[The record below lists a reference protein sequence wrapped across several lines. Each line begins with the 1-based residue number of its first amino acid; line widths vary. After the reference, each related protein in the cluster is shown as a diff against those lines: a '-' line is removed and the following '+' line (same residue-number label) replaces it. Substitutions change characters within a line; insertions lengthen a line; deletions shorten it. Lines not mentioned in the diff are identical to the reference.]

1 MELTSRA
8 YERDLLRQGVKYIHT
23 DALKEKRPLL
33 LQNLISNAYF
43 NRFASRNLA
52 RKALHFRVPSLCCII
67 FLSPLTSAHSRS
79 YSERVALATLEHRF
93 NYSVNIQ
100 I

>member
-23 DALKEKRPLL
+23 DALKEKKTIVAPKFDLKCLFYPPL
-33 LQNLISNAYF
+33 
-43 NRFASRNLA
+43 SRNLA
-52 RKALHFRVPSLCCII
+52 RKALHLRVPSLCCII

-93 NYSVNIQ
+93 NSVNIQ